1 MNHERITG
9 MVLIA
14 IGVLAMASWLGWSGW
29 LWLAALAAFFLSMY
43 VNQGSYS
50 FLVVG
55 SIVAGLAVGGLLG
68 GGGALLVSLG
78 AGFFAIDRIEPQK
91 SRWPLYLGGV
101 LTALGLF
108 VWLLSSGLFGSVVFA
123 AVFIALG
130 LLLLLRGEGEQGSG
144 RWTYLEPPPKE
155 PPAPAEPT
163 GPAATPGEAEASPE
177 SEVGKNAVQGREG
190 MAGKRVEEDSGESK
204 TSESK
209 TSESK
214 TSESKTIKERPPEEN
229 AVVSAP
235 PLTDEEAGLYR
246 RLEVWRKAKAARE
259 GKPAYI
265 ILTNES
271 LQRIAREKPQ
281 TLDALS

>member
-1 MNHERITG
+1 
-9 MVLIA
+9 
-14 IGVLAMASWLGWSGW
+14 
-29 LWLAALAAFFLSMY
+29 
-43 VNQGSYS
+43 
-50 FLVVG
+50 
-55 SIVAGLAVGGLLG
+55 
-68 GGGALLVSLG
+68 
-78 AGFFAIDRIEPQK
+78 
-91 SRWPLYLGGV
+91 
-101 LTALGLF
+101 
-108 VWLLSSGLFGSVVFA
+108 
-123 AVFIALG
+123 
-130 LLLLLRGEGEQGSG
+130 
-144 RWTYLEPPPKE
+144 
-155 PPAPAEPT
+155 
-163 GPAATPGEAEASPE
+163 
-177 SEVGKNAVQGREG
+177 

-281 TLDALS
+281 TLDALSEIKGIGPVKLERFGEEILAVLQTGAPGREGP